1 MQRQRVDHSKWV
13 VLRYPNNSMAQLA
26 NTSLENFEDF
36 YFNVCTLDYG
46 KMDKAMDALKELMD
60 KTDKVRIVGPGTD
73 LTFSIKGIGTV
84 KCSGERN
91 IPDGE
96 IYTAPIKDSV
106 NGIISYNTPSEEEG
120 FTYENV
126 VLKSKRQDCQ
136 SHSQ

>member
-1 MQRQRVDHSKWV
+1 
-13 VLRYPNNSMAQLA
+13 MAQLA

-96 IYTAPIKDSV
+96 IYTAPVKDSV

-126 VLKSKRQDCQ
+126 VFEVKRPDCQ